1 MLAKCLFSM
10 IEICICK
17 SRKFI
22 YSENTVTGIVIAWAQ
37 WHPQLKVHMLFVQ
50 KQGGGAV
57 LTLKNVWI
65 FFFFVLGHCVAVIE
79 ILVLS

>member
-37 WHPQLKVHMLFVQ
+37 WHMLFVQ

-57 LTLKNVWI
+57 LTLKNVW
-65 FFFFVLGHCVAVIE
+65 FFFFFLVLSHCVAVIE

>member
-1 MLAKCLFSM
+1 M

-57 LTLKNVWI
+57 LTLKNVWV
-65 FFFFVLGHCVAVIE
+65 FFGIE
-79 ILVLS
+79 PLCRCHRNFSSFISLYLII